1 MKCTFNKDLLQE
13 YAIGEVNPAER
24 GQVEEHLGACTECRL
39 EITDLRRMVRDLS
52 SLPEPDFP
60 VDLEDVLI
68 RAAVQAGRSQQGTN
82 AVPPRTHKPPDWN
95 YAQAGGAGLVFVVF
109 VVLLLWPGRF
119 AVMGPGGGVEG
130 QGIGLLDSVFGWAQN
145 VRDTWATT
153 KVFLSRFAPVTKAV
167 RVAVAG
173 LGTTLWG
180 ALALGAIA
188 TGLLLWRITGS
199 GEKKRVRSVDHAK
212 PRC

>member
-68 RAAVQAGRSQQGTN
+68 RAAVQAGRSQQGTY
-82 AVPPRTHKPPDWN
+82 AVPRRSHLRPVWI
-95 YAQAGGAGLVFVVF
+95 YALAGGAGLVFVVF

-145 VRDTWATT
+145 VRHLGDHQGVSLPLRSGHQGRAGRRRG
-153 KVFLSRFAPVTKAV
+153 VGHDAVGCARAGSDRDGLAPLADH
-167 RVAVAG
+167 RVG
-173 LGTTLWG
+173 
-180 ALALGAIA
+180 
-188 TGLLLWRITGS
+188 
-199 GEKKRVRSVDHAK
+199 
-212 PRC
+212 